1 MSRVTASRVLTL
13 VGYFGLLLL
22 VMLWPTWLSP
32 PQRVPVAMVLL
43 VLVTPLLLPL
53 RGLLAGKVYTHAWTG
68 FVALGYFT
76 VGSVEAYADPAAR
89 MVALGTVV
97 FSLLLF
103 TGSQLYVRFRGRE
116 ARARRP

>member
-1 MSRVTASRVLTL
+1 MSGAIASRALTL
-13 VGYFGLLLL
+13 GGYFGLLLL

-43 VLVTPLLLPL
+43 ALVTPLLLPL

-68 FVALGYFT
+68 FLALGYFT

-89 MVALGTVV
+89 VVALGTVV

-103 TGSQLYVRFRGRE
+103 TGSQLYVRFR
-116 ARARRP
+116 ARGTTGTR